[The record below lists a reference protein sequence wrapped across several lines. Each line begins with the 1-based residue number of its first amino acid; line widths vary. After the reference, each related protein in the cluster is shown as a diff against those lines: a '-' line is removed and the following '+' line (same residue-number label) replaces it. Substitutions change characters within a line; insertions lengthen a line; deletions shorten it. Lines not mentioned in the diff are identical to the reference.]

1 LELLL
6 FRGYLTIDEKIGEDY
21 EDVYSLRRPNRE
33 VREFFRKKFIDVNF
47 GESDKSQLQI
57 VIV

>member
-1 LELLL
+1 MELLL

-21 EDVYSLRRPNRE
+21 EDVYSLRRSNRE

-47 GESDKSQLQI
+47 GESSYR
-57 VIV
+57 

>member
-1 LELLL
+1 MELLL

-21 EDVYSLRRPNRE
+21 KNVYSLRRPNRE

-47 GESDKSQLQI
+47 GESGKS
-57 VIV
+57 

>member
-1 LELLL
+1 MELLL

-21 EDVYSLRRPNRE
+21 EDVYSLRLPNRE

-47 GESDKSQLQI
+47 GESSYR
-57 VIV
+57 